1 MNEVKNLYKFQIE
14 DLLECFKF
22 VKNFHLEPTK
32 SSRGRTNQGKRGFG
46 GELDAWIPGKLV
58 EIGTCKILENYS
70 KDKTFIPDFKIYSN
84 FEVGQRSDPDITE
97 IIDKGQRRDPNT
109 FIEIK
114 RSSPDDD
121 WMGPRMHQFVGKQN
135 GYMIHSSIYFKDNK
149 GPKEKDVIAS
159 ALQELISIN
168 SFDLSEF
175 SKFSDLECKIE
186 YIYSFQDVLESG
198 HLFEAGDIIPKT
210 DIYQSANIIKKD
222 GGYRKGFELIEEFNG
237 DYNLKMRWDNKPEY
251 KTYSDWFVQGK
262 FKKFINTSNKREYI
276 HSISD
281 VNMFNKVLGK
291 FKLEDNTSY
300 KFWFENKLG
309 KRAGKD
315 VTKSIDDYWFTKKR
329 LDELIHDKEIKS
341 IEENLIAIALEI

>member
-58 EIGTCKILENYS
+58 EIGTCKILENFS

-149 GPKEKDVIAS
+149 RYNR
-159 ALQELISIN
+159 ISSSRIN
-168 SFDLSEF
+168 F
-175 SKFSDLECKIE
+175 
-186 YIYSFQDVLESG
+186 Y
-198 HLFEAGDIIPKT
+198 
-210 DIYQSANIIKKD
+210 
-222 GGYRKGFELIEEFNG
+222 
-237 DYNLKMRWDNKPEY
+237 
-251 KTYSDWFVQGK
+251 
-262 FKKFINTSNKREYI
+262 
-276 HSISD
+276 
-281 VNMFNKVLGK
+281 
-291 FKLEDNTSY
+291 
-300 KFWFENKLG
+300 
-309 KRAGKD
+309 
-315 VTKSIDDYWFTKKR
+315 
-329 LDELIHDKEIKS
+329 
-341 IEENLIAIALEI
+341 